1 MGSRNNNITYFRLI
15 WKNHRSFAIFSMVF
29 ITLLQFLI
37 LYLITTFN
45 IPAIIQTLLTQMPEK
60 IKVYLNESFFN
71 TLTLDGAAAFGF
83 NHPLVLALL
92 AINAINIPVLHISR
106 EMESGTLELLLA
118 HPFRRQT
125 LIWNLWI
132 SGCLLLL
139 AIILAAL
146 AGSVSAVSIYHHLT
160 TDLFIKILMIGFN
173 LWLLYVLIMSFTLLI
188 AVFAKTG
195 SKAGNFAAILTLVF
209 YLLYFLSQLWDA
221 ISFTK
226 PFNIFTY
233 YEPQKLMFGKGNFS
247 LNCFVLSALIIISFA
262 ISRRQFIRR
271 DIP

>member
-1 MGSRNNNITYFRLI
+1 MGKQRNSITYFRLI
-15 WKNHRSFAIFSMVF
+15 WKNHRSFALFSMVF

-45 IPAIIQTLLTQMPEK
+45 IPAIIQTLLIQMPEK
-60 IKVYLNESFFN
+60 IKVYLSESFFS
-71 TLTLDGAAAFGF
+71 TLTLDGATAFGF

-92 AINAINIPVLHISR
+92 AINAINIPVLHITR

-118 HPFRRQT
+118 HPFRRQI
-125 LIWNLWI
+125 LISKLWL

-146 AGSVSAVSIYHHLT
+146 AGSVSAVYIYHQLT
-160 TDLFIKILMIGFN
+160 TDLFLKILMIGFN

-188 AVFAKTG
+188 AVSVKTG
-195 SKAGNFAAILTLVF
+195 SKAGNYAAILTLVF
-209 YLLYFLSQLWDA
+209 YLMYFLSQLWDA

-233 YEPQKLMFGKGNFS
+233 YEPQKLMFGKGTFFMDCS
-247 LNCFVLSALIIISFA
+247 VLTGLILFCFLL
-262 ISRRQFIRR
+262 SRRLFIRR